1 MFVFCPSAE
10 NSVTESGTQTLDK
23 LETLYITFQQ
33 LKDAFLQP
41 DVLVSKN
48 VSKTDTC
55 SLGKKYHT
63 FGCVK
68 VGSGTVVAVRCKGV
82 KVFNE
87 AEITRFH
94 VFSCWISLSL
104 SLSTTTMFCVGV
116 PGDGLTRWM
125 TPYLSGQVF
134 AGTLELRNLSMVICK
149 HLPRHWML
157 FNRCSRVSQFGL
169 CGR

>member
-1 MFVFCPSAE
+1 MINWRDCISHFN
-10 NSVTESGTQTLDK
+10 NSNN
-23 LETLYITFQQ
+23 
-33 LKDAFLQP
+33 DAFLQP

-55 SLGKKYHT
+55 SLVKYHM

-82 KVFNE
+82 KAFNE
-87 AEITRFH
+87 VEITRFH
-94 VFSCWISLSL
+94 VFSCWTSLSL
-104 SLSTTTMFCVGV
+104 SLSHTTTTTLFCVGV

-125 TPYLSGQVF
+125 TPYLRGQVF
-134 AGTLELRNLSMVICK
+134 TGTLELRNLSMVVCK

-157 FNRCSRVSQFGL
+157 FSGCSHVTQFGL